1 MYNDGK
7 VKECGNCH
15 KVKLYTEF
23 GLKGRG
29 LRSIC
34 KECKKNQDAL
44 EFFRNKFLIVINLTN
59 KQQNGKCVKCNTNFI
74 VLPVLDFH
82 HTKPELKKTTWRKN
96 RRKNWKNLLDLFE
109 KEKVIILCKNC
120 HSSENT
126 EIFNEYKE
134 VILKDNLF
142 EFNAEVINKLAHEY
156 VKTNKTKNIKNYKF
170 RVIEWIKKR
179 SVIDQLYNGKCI
191 GCENVTVMNN
201 LPALDIHHRNEHQS
215 KRKKLR
221 WNQIKKLDIKSISE
235 KLINEDCICL
245 CSNCHTLFHSIK
257 YKEFGE
263 KIIGRK
269 FKEQIAKIYKNLENK
284 IVSFEYRTTE
294 IKDPLELLFRQG
306 DFWKK
311 YILYIYKLS
320 QLKKDSLIKP
330 LELKEK
336 LQVTKKSVNQWVLK
350 LESLGLIKI
359 LLQDSERFLKL
370 TKKSKIEIGDILR
383 EKEFLKYYEEF

>member
-1 MYNDGK
+1 LKVKSSRQALYNDGK

-15 KVKLYTEF
+15 KIKLYTEF

-34 KECKKNQDAL
+34 KECKKNKDAL

-59 KQQNGKCVKCNTNFI
+59 KQQKGKCVKCNTNFI

-82 HTKPELKKTTWRKN
+82 HIKPELKKTTWRKN

-126 EIFNEYKE
+126 EIFNEFKE

-142 EFNAEVINKLAHEY
+142 EFNAEVINRLTYEY
-156 VKTNKTKNIKNYKF
+156 VKTNKTRNFKNYKF

-179 SVIDQLYNGKCI
+179 SVIEQLYDGKCI
-191 GCENVTVMNN
+191 GCEKVTVMNN

-221 WNQIKKLDIKSISE
+221 WTQIKKLDINSISE
-235 KLINEDCICL
+235 KLIKEDCICL

-263 KIIGRK
+263 KIIG
-269 FKEQIAKIYKNLENK
+269 KEYKDQIEKIYKNLENK
-284 IVSFEYRTTE
+284 IISFEYKTTE
-294 IKDPLELLFRQG
+294 IKDPL
-306 DFWKK
+306 K
-311 YILYIYKLS
+311 
-320 QLKKDSLIKP
+320 
-330 LELKEK
+330 
-336 LQVTKKSVNQWVLK
+336 
-350 LESLGLIKI
+350 
-359 LLQDSERFLKL
+359 
-370 TKKSKIEIGDILR
+370 
-383 EKEFLKYYEEF
+383 